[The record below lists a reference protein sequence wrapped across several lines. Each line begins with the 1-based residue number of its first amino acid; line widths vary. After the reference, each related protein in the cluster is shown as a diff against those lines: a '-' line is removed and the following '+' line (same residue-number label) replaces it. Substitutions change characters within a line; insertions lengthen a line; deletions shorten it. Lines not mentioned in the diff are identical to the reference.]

1 MMKETTRIP
10 NTSGSS
16 RILPLAIIALMCL
29 LTIVPSLCYPRD
41 TVPAQETISPSDTIA
56 EPQTVTATDTGEED
70 HEPDP
75 AQPDNPVDAFFDAW
89 VLDNSTSSNYHMTQ
103 YRAARADAWLAE
115 MEHGY
120 AMLEEHINPYISEE
134 GQKNYREIIRR
145 SRESFLVYAE
155 EGTYLKATV
164 TASNTF
170 AANPS
175 DDDFIYAGTAKGGYH
190 LWLKGDAYRA
200 EALRL
205 YDMID
210 MIYYFEEC
218 PELFVF
224 DAEEFMSTVTEK
236 YDIVLAP
243 AAE

>member
-1 MMKETTRIP
+1 MKNHANRQDAAIR
-10 NTSGSS
+10 S

-41 TVPAQETISPSDTIA
+41 TVPEQERVSPSDTIA
-56 EPQTVTATDTGEED
+56 EMQTVTPSDAETEED
-70 HEPDP
+70 EPVPDQ
-75 AQPDNPVDAFFDAW
+75 ADNPVDAFFDAW
-89 VLDNSTSSNYHMTQ
+89 ELDNSTSSNYHMTQ

-115 MEHGY
+115 VEHGY

-145 SRESFLVYAE
+145 ARESFLVYAE
-155 EGTYLKATV
+155 EGTYLEATV

-175 DDDFIYAGTAKGGYH
+175 EDDFIYAGTAKEGYH
-190 LWLKGDAYRA
+190 LWLKGDACRA

-205 YDMID
+205 YGMID